1 MQLLSTPP
9 RENRRRR
16 QGPNLHA
23 GWLSSAVSMA
33 KIEDIGS

>member
-9 RENRRRR
+9 RKNRGRREAR
-16 QGPNLHA
+16 ICMPLGCHPLFQWP
-23 GWLSSAVSMA
+23 